1 MGDQHMQLRKFKLL
15 FAIIVFVIVILVII
29 NMFSPKWVSLYDIK
43 YCAKLQDETITQI
56 TMLATIDSV
65 KEVVFS
71 DKDLIDE
78 WVSFFDNVTLKFNWK
93 ETYFHKWVNG
103 GHPLINVQ
111 TDKCSYDL
119 IFHATKDGMW
129 LIIDKNRYMIKEPE
143 KMPFYQIYE
152 TAVERH
158 GRVSIF

>member
-1 MGDQHMQLRKFKLL
+1 MSFKKAKYL
-15 FAIIVFVIVILVII
+15 VILFVLAIMVVVAI
-29 NMFSPKWVSLYDIK
+29 KMFTPKWVSLYDIK
-43 YCAKLQDETITQI
+43 YCANLKSETITEI
-56 TMLATIDSV
+56 TMRATIDSV
-65 KEVVFS
+65 EEVVFS

-78 WVSFFDNVTLKFNWK
+78 WASFFDNVTLKFNWK
-93 ETYFHKWVNG
+93 ETYFHKWVIG

-111 TDKCSYDL
+111 TDKCSYNM

-158 GRVSIF
+158 GTVSMFGN

>member
-1 MGDQHMQLRKFKLL
+1 MQLRRFKLL
-15 FAIIVFVIVILVII
+15 FAIIVFVIVIWAII
-29 NMFSPKWVSLYDIK
+29 NMVSPKWVSLYDIK
-43 YCAKLQDETITQI
+43 YCAKLKDETITQI
-56 TMLATIDSV
+56 TMRATIDSV
-65 KEVVFS
+65 EEVVFS

-111 TDKCSYDL
+111 TDKCSYNM

-158 GRVSIF
+158 GRVSIS